1 MFSFVFPE
9 KCSLS
14 GRIGSHNHVA
24 EIYSI
29 SANTIICVFA
39 SVVLYS
45 SLEIATLGVT
55 YVYDGPVFVSQLI
68 CARLSRDAP
77 YSFRV
82 AKSVP
87 SIYYRHNTLLQIFW
101 SLSLALS

>member
-1 MFSFVFPE
+1 MFSFVFSE

-29 SANTIICVFA
+29 SANTVICVFA

-55 YVYDGPVFVSQLI
+55 YVYDSPVFVGELI
-68 CARLSRDAP
+68 CTSLSGDAL
-77 YSFRV
+77 YSVRV

-87 SIYYRHNTLLQIFW
+87 NIYYRHNTLLHIVW

>member
-9 KCSLS
+9 KCSFS
-14 GRIGSHNHVA
+14 GRIGSHNTVV

-29 SANTIICVFA
+29 STNAVICVFT

-45 SLEIATLGVT
+45 SVEIATLGVT
-55 YVYDGPVFVSQLI
+55 YIYDGPVFIGELI
-68 CARLSRDAP
+68 YTRLSGDAP

-82 AKSVP
+82 TKSVP
-87 SIYYRHNTLLQIFW
+87 SICYRHNTLILYDG
-101 SLSLALS
+101 

>member
-1 MFSFVFPE
+1 MAERWVTSIARRDFVIMFGFVFPE

-29 SANTIICVFA
+29 SANTVICVFA

-55 YVYDGPVFVSQLI
+55 YVYDRPVFVS
-68 CARLSRDAP
+68 
-77 YSFRV
+77 
-82 AKSVP
+82 
-87 SIYYRHNTLLQIFW
+87 
-101 SLSLALS
+101 

>member
-14 GRIGSHNHVA
+14 GRVGSHNHVA

-29 SANTIICVFA
+29 SSNAVICVFS
-39 SVVLYS
+39 SVILYS
-45 SLEIATLGVT
+45 SAEIATLGVT
-55 YVYDGPVFVSQLI
+55 YVYDGPVFVGELI
-68 CARLSRDAP
+68 CTRLSGDEL

-82 AKSVP
+82 AKSAP
-87 SIYYRHNTLLQIFW
+87 NIYYRHNTLLHIFW
-101 SLSLALS
+101 NLSLVLS